1 MKAPAVLAGPL
12 LPHAAVG
19 TVLRGKYRLERVLG
33 VGGMGAVYA
42 ATDVR
47 SADRVAVKILHRE
60 FSLDPGL
67 RARFLR
73 EGDAINRV
81 EHPGTVR
88 VLEDDAADDG
98 SLFIVMD
105 LLEGETVHARWMRS
119 GCRLEAPEVV
129 TLLAEVLDV
138 LGAAHDKG
146 VVHRD
151 LKPENLFLTRDGQVK
166 VLDFGLARLRESSGP
181 RTLTGQVFGTPGF
194 MAPEQALGKT
204 SEIDERS
211 DLWAVGATAFMLL
224 SGRPVHEGSTQER
237 TLLLSATRPAPPMAS
252 VVHDVPPQLAAVI
265 DRALAFD
272 RADRWRSA
280 RAMRA
285 ALLES
290 DGQVP
295 SASRRFPTMGL
306 LVCSLGIAVAVA
318 VIVMASGGSKKEAPG
333 GASEPSTTNAGL
345 EHPSP

>member
-1 MKAPAVLAGPL
+1 
-12 LPHAAVG
+12 
-19 TVLRGKYRLERVLG
+19 
-33 VGGMGAVYA
+33 MGAVYA

-47 SADRVAVKILHRE
+47 SAGRVAVKVLHRE

-73 EGDAINRV
+73 EGDATNRV

-88 VLEDDAADDG
+88 VLEDDAAEDG

-105 LLEGETVHARWMRS
+105 LLEGETVHARWVRS

-151 LKPENLFLTRDGQVK
+151 LEAREPVFHARWAGEGPRLRAGPASRELGPADADRSGVRD
-166 VLDFGLARLRESSGP
+166 ARLHVARAGA
-181 RTLTGQVFGTPGF
+181 RQ
-194 MAPEQALGKT
+194 
-204 SEIDERS
+204 DER
-211 DLWAVGATAFMLL
+211 DRRAIGPLG
-224 SGRPVHEGSTQER
+224 GRGHGLPPPFGSTGAPGKHAGGM
-237 TLLLSATRPAPPMAS
+237 LLLSATRPAPLTAS
-252 VVHDVPPQLAAVI
+252 VVHDVPPLLAAI
-265 DRALAFD
+265 INRALAFD
-272 RADRWRSA
+272 KADRWPSA

-290 DGQVP
+290 GGQVP
-295 SASRRFPTMGL
+295 SASRRFPRRA
-306 LVCSLGIAVAVA
+306 CSSARSVSRLRSPRLSGRQAGRRKKRRAALSSPPRPAAAWSVLHRDGPGI
-318 VIVMASGGSKKEAPG
+318 GGVG
-333 GASEPSTTNAGL
+333 VRW
-345 EHPSP
+345 

>member
-1 MKAPAVLAGPL
+1 
-12 LPHAAVG
+12 VG
-19 TVLRGKYRLERVLG
+19 TVLRGKYRLEQVLG

-47 SADRVAVKILHRE
+47 SAHRVAVKVLHRE

-88 VLEDDAADDG
+88 VLEDDTAEDG

-119 GCRLEAPEVV
+119 GRRLEAPEVV
-129 TLLAEVLDV
+129 RLLAEVLDV

-151 LKPENLFLTRDGQVK
+151 LKPENLFLTQDGRVK
-166 VLDFGLARLRESSGP
+166 VLDFGLARLREGSGP

-204 SEIDERS
+204 NEIDERS

-224 SGRPVHEGSTQER
+224 SGRPVHEASTQER

-252 VVHDVPPQLAAVI
+252 VVHDVPLQLAAVI

-272 RADRWRSA
+272 RGDRWPSA

-290 DGQVP
+290 GSQAP
-295 SASRRFPTMGL
+295 SASRRFPALGL
-306 LVCSLGIAVAVA
+306 LVCALGIAVAVA
-318 VIVMASGGSKKEAPG
+318 VIVITSGGSKREAPG
-333 GASEPSTTNAGL
+333 GASEPSATNAGL
-345 EHPSP
+345 DHPSP